1 MSSHVTSTWRLRPH
15 FPRLLHSCP
24 IPATIESSMVSAEGL
39 LACIPIESGALI
51 YVYFHSFPCWNQ
63 PYLLSPP
70 HTPSPS
76 LGATPEVI
84 VVTSQHCRIHL
95 GLGANR
101 RMPTYMK
108 ETHLQRLV
116 DFISLSEKR
125 SEITSPFCNNNR
137 SFTFICTFFFFFT
150 LQPTLLKVKSQHF
163 LNYPKTWKLL
173 LLSAFHHPSPHLGSP
188 HYTFTNSFPIH
199 YLSQPSN

>member
-1 MSSHVTSTWRLRPH
+1 M
-15 FPRLLHSCP
+15 
-24 IPATIESSMVSAEGL
+24 IIESSMMSAEGL

-76 LGATPEVI
+76 LGATPEII
-84 VVTSQHCRIHL
+84 VFTSQHSRIPL

-108 ETHLQRLV
+108 GTHLQRLV

-137 SFTFICTFFFFFT
+137 SFTFICTFFLFSFFVT
-150 LQPTLLKVKSQHF
+150 LQATLLQVKSQHF
-163 LNYPKTWKLL
+163 LNYPKTCKLP

-188 HYTFTNSFPIH
+188 HYTFTNSFLIH